1 MDLSRVIG
9 RHLSRRRF
17 LQVAGASAAAIA
29 ARSPG
34 HASARDSV
42 ARTVASPKRGG
53 ELRLGIDADVAN
65 LDTTQVSDNES
76 LWTSLLIFNQLTR
89 PTADGLSTEANL
101 ARGWDISK
109 DLLTY
114 TFHLQP
120 GVKFHDGS
128 PLTADDVKYCI
139 DRLAQ
144 TLGGGNFSAALS
156 GTQVLDPLTF
166 RMHLSQPYAPL
177 LSDLSSENGAIY
189 PKKLHLQLGAKFFTH
204 PIGTGPFMFSSWQL
218 GSQMVL
224 KRNPDWWRNPAQ
236 PYVDTFYNMVVPDPN
251 ARVLQVQSGEL
262 DIALFPPLAQAKALQ
277 SNPAFTVHVDR
288 LLDSYFAT
296 MNVTKPPLNNKLV
309 RQALNYAVDKD
320 AIVQHVL
327 FGFGQ
332 PTGQALPIMFG
343 YDPSIQPYPYDPA
356 KAKALLAQAGYPHG
370 FDLPMMVNTSQEA
383 FSQVGTIMQ
392 QSFGQI
398 GVNTSIQL
406 LPPAAAAAA
415 VNSFNYH
422 IRPAYMTGDTTDPDG
437 LVYFAMVGS
446 KEGCCHADRSLYV
459 NPTILKL
466 EQKAGATTNRAER
479 QRLFYQMERIHHDDA
494 PFVFLYTAP
503 SVTVTSSKVQG
514 FKVLPTGCYRLE
526 EAWIE

>member
-1 MDLSRVIG
+1 MDLSRGIRG
-9 RHLSRRRF
+9 HLSRRRF
-17 LQVAGASAAAIA
+17 LQAAGVGAAAIA

-34 HASARDSV
+34 QAVAKGNVARAASA
-42 ARTVASPKRGG
+42 PQRGG
-53 ELRLGIDADVAN
+53 ELRLGMDADVAN
-65 LDTTQVSDNES
+65 FDTTQVSDNES

-144 TLGGGNFSAALS
+144 ILGGGNFSAALK
-156 GTQVLDPLTF
+156 GTQVVDPLTF
-166 RMHLSQPYAPL
+166 RLQLTQPYAAL
-177 LSDLSSENGAIY
+177 LSDLSSENAAIF
-189 PKKLHLQLGAKFFTH
+189 PKKLHLQLGAKFFSH
-204 PIGTGPFMFSSWQL
+204 PIGAGPFMFSSWQL
-218 GSQMVL
+218 GSQIVL
-224 KRNPDWWRNPAQ
+224 KRYPHWWRNPAQ
-236 PYVDTFYNMVVPDPN
+236 PYIDTYYQMVVPNPN

-262 DIALFPPLAQAKALQ
+262 DIALFPPLAQAKAMQ

-356 KAKALLAQAGYPHG
+356 KAKALLAQAGYPNG

-398 GVNTSIQL
+398 GIKTSIQL
-406 LPPAAAAAA
+406 LPPAAATAA

-446 KEGCCHADRSLYV
+446 KEGCCHADRSLYI

-466 EQKAGATTNRAER
+466 EQKAGATVNRAER
-479 QRLFYQMERIHHDDA
+479 QQLFYQMERIHHDDA

-526 EAWIE
+526 EAWIQ